1 MTKQEFQ
8 ALAMLYA
15 ALIDGNIHENEV
27 EEIIQKTDPSTLR
40 KMKKNF
46 REMSDADI
54 LSLIQD
60 SKKTFIAN
68 EKAKQDFLDDIHSVL
83 IADGRFLSI
92 ESYLLKTLEKIIE

>member
-92 ESYLLKTLEKIIE
+92 ESYLLKTLEKIIK

>member
-40 KMKKNF
+40 KMKKK
-46 REMSDADI
+46 
-54 LSLIQD
+54 LSRD
-60 SKKTFIAN
+60 
-68 EKAKQDFLDDIHSVL
+68 E
-83 IADGRFLSI
+83 
-92 ESYLLKTLEKIIE
+92 

>member
-1 MTKQEFQ
+1 MTKQEFHV
-8 ALAMLYA
+8 LAMLYA

-27 EEIIQKTDPSTLR
+27 EEILQKTDPSTLR
-40 KMKKNF
+40 KMKKKF

>member
-8 ALAMLYA
+8 VLAMLYA

-27 EEIIQKTDPSTLR
+27 EEILQKTDPSTLR

-60 SKKTFIAN
+60 SKKTFIAD

>member
-1 MTKQEFQ
+1 
-8 ALAMLYA
+8 
-15 ALIDGNIHENEV
+15 
-27 EEIIQKTDPSTLR
+27 
-40 KMKKNF
+40 
-46 REMSDADI
+46 MSDADI

-92 ESYLLKTLEKIIE
+92 ESYLLKTLEKIIK